1 MKGLEKITAR
11 IEQDSHAEIEAVLRQ
26 ADETA
31 AAVRSQYADEAAA
44 ASAKADG
51 EAARAARERLERLES
66 AARMEERS
74 MVLSAK
80 QALIDRA
87 FAQAAQQLLELP
99 QEEYTELLAKLAARS
114 AKTGREEIL
123 LNSRDRAAVG
133 AAVVARA
140 NQLLAKEA
148 APALPEE
155 LKESRAGRII
165 DKVVT
170 GASAI
175 LQGTA
180 MLTLAGETRDI
191 TGGLI
196 LRDGKVEINC
206 AFETQLRLLRD
217 EMSAQVAA
225 ALLG

>member
-26 ADETA
+26 ADEAA

-51 EAARAARERLERLES
+51 EAARVARERLERLES

-123 LNSRDRAAVG
+123 LNSRDREAVG
-133 AAVVARA
+133 AKVAAQA
-140 NQLLAKEA
+140 NQLLAQGA
-148 APALPEE
+148 APELPEE
-155 LKESRAGRII
+155 MKSSPAGKLL
-165 DKVVT
+165 DKLVT
-170 GASAI
+170 GASAL

-180 MLTLAGETRDI
+180 MLTLSRETRPMA
-191 TGGLI
+191 GGVI
-196 LRDGKVEINC
+196 LRDGNVEVNC
-206 AFETQLRLLRD
+206 AFETLLRLLRE
-217 EMSAQVAA
+217 EMTAQVAGV
-225 ALLG
+225 LFP